1 MGKPNPD
8 PNKAE
13 LGEIEQLRAELAAAN
28 EKLAEYE
35 QGYWGQRAG
44 RERREANNL
53 RILLRDVVNGKTHSL
68 FEGSLE
74 DRIEA
79 ALSVDVEPNAAIERD
94 ERAMIK
100 AYNDWAFHKK
110 GEAIG
115 RMDGNQAGMEGFIAG
130 AEWQA
135 RAAMERKPA

>member
-1 MGKPNPD
+1 MGIPNPD
-8 PNKAE
+8 TNKTE
-13 LGEIEQLRAELAAAN
+13 PGEIERLRTELAAAK

-35 QGYWGQRAG
+35 QGYWGRRAG
-44 RERREANNL
+44 RECREANNL
-53 RILLRDVVNGKTHSL
+53 RILLRDVVNGKANCP
-68 FEGSLE
+68 FEGNIE
-74 DRIEA
+74 GRIEA

-130 AEWQA
+130 ADWQA
-135 RAAMERKPA
+135 RGAMERKPA

>member
-13 LGEIEQLRAELAAAN
+13 LSEIEQLRTELAAAK

-35 QGYWGQRAG
+35 QGYWGRLAG
-44 RERREANNL
+44 RNRREANNL

-68 FEGSLE
+68 FEGNLE

-94 ERAMIK
+94 ERAE
-100 AYNDWAFHKK
+100 YENHPCFK
-110 GEAIG
+110 GMDFTRAPEAPDYYMSPYANG
-115 RMDGNQAGMEGFIAG
+115 GWDGWRHG
-130 AEWQA
+130 
-135 RAAMERKPA
+135 RAALERKPS